1 MKVVGMRKFE
11 YTSKKTGSTY
21 PAANIYVTE
30 ERKGVTGM
38 AAFDMFVKA
47 DIVPDDLTVGSEI
60 RCFYNRY
67 GGVEAITL
75 L

>member
-1 MKVVGMRKFE
+1 MKVIGMRKFQ

-30 ERKGVTGM
+30 ERKGVVGM

-47 DIVPDDLTVGSEI
+47 DIVPDDLAVGSEI
-60 RCFYNRY
+60 RCFYNRF
-67 GGVEAITL
+67 GGIEAITL

>member
-30 ERKGVTGM
+30 ERKGVTGI
-38 AAFDMFVKA
+38 ATEALFVRA
-47 DIVPDDLTVGSEI
+47 EIVPDDLTVGSEI
-60 RCFYNRY
+60 RCFYNRFR
-67 GGVEAITL
+67 GVEAITL